1 MLRRFAAN
9 ENGNVAIAF
18 AISLVPILGSV
29 GAAVDYSRS
38 TSVRAGLQIATD
50 RTVLL
55 AARESKSA
63 ALADVQSRAKAQ
75 FDAVYRPAKGVTVT
89 AFSLNRVGDEVS
101 VEATASVDMTL
112 AKIIGFDQA
121 SVAAA
126 SYAQ

>member
-38 TSVRAGLQIATD
+38 ASVRAGLQIATD

-55 AARESKSA
+55 AAREPKSA
-63 ALADVQSRAKAQ
+63 ALADVQARAKSQ
-75 FDAVYRPAKGVTVT
+75 FDANYHPVKGVKVT
-89 AFSLNRVGDEVS
+89 GFALNRIGDEVI
-101 VEATASVDMTL
+101 VEATAAVDMTL
-112 AKIIGFDQA
+112 TKMI
-121 SVAAA
+121 
-126 SYAQ
+126 